1 MAESLTIGAQP
12 NDLINLRDA
21 ARLAGEVHPTTVRR
35 WIGKSMLKA
44 YRRGPS
50 RVLYVSKAEL
60 VSLVRPVESGGAK

>member
-1 MAESLTIGAQP
+1 MGDSLTLGGQP

-50 RVLYVSKAEL
+50 RACSTSA
-60 VSLVRPVESGGAK
+60 RPRLSA